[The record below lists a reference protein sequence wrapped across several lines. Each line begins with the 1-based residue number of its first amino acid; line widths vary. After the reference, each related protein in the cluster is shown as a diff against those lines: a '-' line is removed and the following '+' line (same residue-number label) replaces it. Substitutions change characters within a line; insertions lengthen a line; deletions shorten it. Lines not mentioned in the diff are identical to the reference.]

1 MSTNRDRRSY
11 ERSKSVK
18 PQSTKLEN
26 TKILDSDEII
36 GGTNTQS
43 GKFHSHHD
51 GAIADLH
58 LVDRCLKGEVA
69 AWEKLYAQCH
79 EPLCAVIRSKLR
91 QGTTDPNL
99 VDEMAA
105 RVWYAVVKND
115 GELLSRYDPERGG
128 RVITFLRAIA
138 RDEIARHFRS
148 EHRRMEREVAS
159 LRERSRNP
167 LKEVGV
173 PIAASFNEFI
183 QTLTPHEQNFC
194 ESYLMSE
201 AGESEGALKSSPYS
215 SANIW
220 QLTHRIYKKMRAFL
234 GKSS

>member
-1 MSTNRDRRSY
+1 
-11 ERSKSVK
+11 VK
-18 PQSTKLEN
+18 PQSAKSKN
-26 TKILDSDEII
+26 NIILDTEEII
-36 GGTNTQS
+36 DGMNLQS
-43 GKFHSHHD
+43 GKIHSDHD

-58 LVDRCLKGEVA
+58 LVERCLNGEVA
-69 AWEKLYAQCH
+69 AWEELYAQCH
-79 EPLCAVIRSKLR
+79 EPLCGAIRAKLR
-91 QGTTDPNL
+91 RGITDPNL
-99 VDEMAA
+99 VDELAA

-115 GELLSRYDPERGG
+115 GELLARYDPERGG

-159 LRERSRNP
+159 LRERSKNP

-173 PIAASFNEFI
+173 PIAASFNEFV

-201 AGESEGALKSSPYS
+201 AGDAELSLKNSHYSP
-215 SANIW
+215 ANIW
-220 QLTHRIYKKMRAFL
+220 QLTHRIYKKMLAFL
-234 GKSS
+234 GKGS

>member
-1 MSTNRDRRSY
+1 M
-11 ERSKSVK
+11 SVK
-18 PQSTKLEN
+18 ARSTKIKN
-26 TKILDSDEII
+26 TKIVDADEII
-36 GGTNTQS
+36 GGTIPQS
-43 GKFHSHHD
+43 VKNHSDRD

-58 LVDRCLKGEVA
+58 LVDRCLNGEVA
-69 AWEKLYAQCH
+69 AWEELYAQCH
-79 EPLCAVIRSKLR
+79 EPLCAAIRAKLR
-91 QGTTDPNL
+91 HGITDPNL
-99 VDEMAA
+99 VDELAA

-148 EHRRMEREVAS
+148 EHRRIEREVAS
-159 LRERSRNP
+159 LRERSHNP

-173 PIAASFNEFI
+173 PITASFNEFL

-201 AGESEGALKSSPYS
+201 AGESEAALKSSPYS
-215 SANIW
+215 PANIW

>member
-1 MSTNRDRRSY
+1 M
-11 ERSKSVK
+11 K
-18 PQSTKLEN
+18 PQLAKLKN
-26 TKILDSDEII
+26 TKKLDAGKIRGDALPQPVKNNSD
-36 GGTNTQS
+36 
-43 GKFHSHHD
+43 HD

-58 LVDRCLKGEVA
+58 LVDRCLNGEVA
-69 AWEKLYAQCH
+69 AWEELYAQCH
-79 EPLCAVIRSKLR
+79 EPLCAAIRSKLR
-91 QGTTDPNL
+91 QGITDPNL
-99 VDEMAA
+99 VDELAA

-115 GELLSRYDPERGG
+115 GELLARYDPERGG

-173 PIAASFNEFI
+173 PIAASFNEFV

-201 AGESEGALKSSPYS
+201 TGESEIALKSSPYS

-220 QLTHRIYKKMRAFL
+220 QLTHRIYKKMQAFL
-234 GKSS
+234 GKCS